1 MIETTAGPTES
12 CARISELF
20 SNHTYINQ
28 TLENVFSSLE
38 KHEYPKFAS
47 RSFFLLFF
55 FYFFFILTILLFF
68 LYLCCA
74 PLFAS
79 AFRISAQ
86 LGKRYSPNW
95 KHVLYCDPVESLQ
108 HILSAAHIAMY
119 YPDYPSIWPPLAI
132 FHSLQ
137 SMAFRIKIVLCFFLS
152 LARSLSF
159 FAFLF
164 HANIGK
170 DYRADW
176 YKFRCIL
183 KLNKREKRKKPKS
196 NTHLR
201 NG

>member
-1 MIETTAGPTES
+1 M
-12 CARISELF
+12 F
-20 SNHTYINQ
+20 SLHLKNTNIP
-28 TLENVFSSLE
+28 SL
-38 KHEYPKFAS
+38 PRVLS
-47 RSFFLLFF
+47 F
-55 FYFFFILTILLFF
+55 FYFFFSIFF
-68 LYLCCA
+68 YSHNTFIFFYICA
-74 PLFAS
+74 PLFASAWS

-95 KHVLYCDPVESLQ
+95 KHVLYCDPVEGLQ
-108 HILSAAHIAMY
+108 HLLSAAHIAMY

-137 SMAFRIKIVLCFFLS
+137 SMALRIKIVLCFFLS

-183 KLNKREKRKKPKS
+183 KLNKRENRKKTEIKYPPNVSGRKAKKKWI
-196 NTHLR
+196 NL
-201 NG
+201 